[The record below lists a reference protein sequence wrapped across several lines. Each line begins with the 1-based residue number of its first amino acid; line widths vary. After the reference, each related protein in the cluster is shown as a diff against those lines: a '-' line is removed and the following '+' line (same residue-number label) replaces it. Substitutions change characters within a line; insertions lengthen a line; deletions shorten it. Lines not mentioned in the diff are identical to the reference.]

1 MDNQDAA
8 PTDAPSKSP
17 TLLIMPFDDAE
28 EERLWDEIAE
38 EIQRRS

>member
-1 MDNQDAA
+1 MDNQDAV
-8 PTDAPSKSP
+8 PTDAPIKSP